1 MLVVSDIHGAFDAL
15 ARVAGLGETLLI
27 LGDLANLTD
36 YRTGEGA
43 VASALGLDFARRAAS
58 ARGEGDFEEMRRIW
72 REHPSEDADALR
84 ANLGEAIDDQYRQ
97 VSKALSVGSGYVT
110 HGNVDRP
117 EALVKALPRE
127 FRYMHGTR
135 IEIDGLSFGFVG
147 GGVTTPLNAAGEVS
161 DVDMGALLRSIGQVD
176 VLCTHV
182 APALDPLRIDVVTG
196 RPERSSLPIL
206 DYILEHQ
213 PRIHLFGDIHQPKA
227 STWRIGSTRCVNVGY
242 FRATGRPYR
251 LDVAK
256 L

>member
-15 ARVAGLGETLLI
+15 ARVAASGETVLI

-43 VASALGLDFARRAAS
+43 VASALGLDFARKTAS

-72 REHPSEDADALR
+72 REHASDDADALR
-84 ANLGEAIDDQYRQ
+84 ANLGKAIDAQYGEVR
-97 VSKALSVGSGYVT
+97 KALSVGSGYVT

-117 EALVKALPRE
+117 EALKKALPE
-127 FRYMHGTR
+127 AFRYVHGAR
-135 IEIDGLSFGFVG
+135 VEIGGLTFGFVG
-147 GGVTTPLNAAGEVS
+147 GGVTTPLHAAGEVS
-161 DVDMGALLRSIGQVD
+161 DIDMEGLLASVGPVD

-182 APALDPLRIDVVTG
+182 APALDPLRIDVITG
-196 RPERSSLPIL
+196 RPERSSEPIL
-206 DYILEHQ
+206 RYIFDHQ
-213 PRIHLFGDIHQPKA
+213 PRIHLFGDVHQPKA

-242 FRATGRPYR
+242 FRATGRPFR
-251 LDVAK
+251 LDIAD